1 MYCCIPTPTTDS
13 NTSTGMIWVTLNMPS
28 AVEECREPS
37 GNCQGILHCLE
48 SGHPEFSGG
57 IDPLTF
63 SPMTLWV
70 RSSGQEIMPKMIKLW
85 DVKPCYT
92 IRCQKMCFVLLVLLK
107 SLHLNH
113 DNIPVLFL
121 LCMVY
126 LLVLMRYGDMSL
138 WDRHYVE
145 VLLLLV
151 LVAKCSD
158 EQSR

>member
-1 MYCCIPTPTTDS
+1 MHYCIPTPTTDS

-37 GNCQGILHCLE
+37 GNFTL
-48 SGHPEFSGG
+48 SGEWSPWDESGG

-70 RSSGQEIMPKMIKLW
+70 RSSGQQIVPKMIKLW

-107 SLHLNH
+107 SLHLNY
-113 DNIPVLFL
+113 DDVLFL
-121 LCMVY
+121 FASFICWYSCFMETCQCEIDIMLKSCCCLC
-126 LLVLMRYGDMSL
+126 
-138 WDRHYVE
+138 W
-145 VLLLLV
+145 
-151 LVAKCSD
+151 
-158 EQSR
+158 

>member
-1 MYCCIPTPTTDS
+1 MHYCIPTPTTDS

-37 GNCQGILHCLE
+37 GNFTL
-48 SGHPEFSGG
+48 SGELSPWDESGG

-70 RSSGQEIMPKMIKLW
+70 GSSGQQIMPKMIKLW